1 VSHKI
6 HKWLILMI
14 FLLTNLYILCILFY
28 MNTTSLHIQ
37 IEPVIK
43 QQAQKTADE
52 LGLSLSSVVKALL
65 KQFIRT
71 KRLSVGITEEI
82 PNEYLRQ
89 SLKQSDED
97 IKAGRTLSFKSGKD
111 ALDYLAREIEDE
123 KRSAH

>member
-1 VSHKI
+1 
-6 HKWLILMI
+6 
-14 FLLTNLYILCILFY
+14 

-71 KRLSVGITEEI
+71 KRLSIGITEEI

>member
-1 VSHKI
+1 
-6 HKWLILMI
+6 
-14 FLLTNLYILCILFY
+14 

-43 QQAQKTADE
+43 QQAQKTASE

-89 SLKQSDED
+89 SLKQLDED

>member
-1 VSHKI
+1 
-6 HKWLILMI
+6 
-14 FLLTNLYILCILFY
+14 
-28 MNTTSLHIQ
+28 MNTTSLHIK
-37 IEPVIK
+37 IEPKIK
-43 QQAQKTADE
+43 EQAQKTADE
-52 LGLSLSSVVKALL
+52 LGLSLSAVMKALL